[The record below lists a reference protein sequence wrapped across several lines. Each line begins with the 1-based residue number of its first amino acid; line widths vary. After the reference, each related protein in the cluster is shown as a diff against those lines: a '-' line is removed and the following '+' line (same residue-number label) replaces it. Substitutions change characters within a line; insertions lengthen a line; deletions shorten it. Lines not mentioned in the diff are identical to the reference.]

1 MSLERRAEEKKKR
14 QEKLRLR
21 IRRMVE
27 LVSRYYATF
36 YAKGG
41 YQKLLKSMMRKD
53 AKEPVEVSADA
64 ARLIGLYVV
73 GKVLEGLLNCVNE
86 ALRDILVYREFSV
99 MYGEEPNGFLDVART
114 IPIYPSGMVAYLTY
128 NPTNRS
134 PEYAILRHI
143 VEEALSIWSN
153 YGNAE
158 VKSDPFF
165 EFLELERDLRKFQGF
180 ASELA
185 ERKEDLP
192 SYSGT
197 REDLEMEARRLEP
210 YAPQWFRKALKLRD
224 RMRVIERKPV
234 AAAARSTD
242 VIMRAVLLAWKLY
255 ELLTY
260 YLVASVLLE
269 NGYKKE
275 SSQEE
280 VRLRKGEKLVKLI
293 YGAPLEGSA
302 IRGTV
307 PPGIVVP
314 ESLRG
319 RPDISLE
326 SDKVKVVMDAK
337 FSSSPSYATLSRFK
351 VMAYMYEYDADY
363 GILVIPGI
371 DRRELYDDEEEAT
384 YRLYEKAKEDGY
396 VGIVIE
402 GSGRERRLYVLV
414 LDPLEERYM
423 EQLRSIL
430 MNRVNKLLGEM
441 GLV

>member
-1 MSLERRAEEKKKR
+1 M
-14 QEKLRLR
+14 
-21 IRRMVE
+21 
-27 LVSRYYATF
+27 
-36 YAKGG
+36 
-41 YQKLLKSMMRKD
+41 
-53 AKEPVEVSADA
+53 
-64 ARLIGLYVV
+64 
-73 GKVLEGLLNCVNE
+73 
-86 ALRDILVYREFSV
+86 
-99 MYGEEPNGFLDVART
+99 
-114 IPIYPSGMVAYLTY
+114 
-128 NPTNRS
+128 
-134 PEYAILRHI
+134 LRHI

-197 REDLEMEARRLEP
+197 REDLEREARRLEP

-224 RMRVIERKPV
+224 LMRALEEQPV
-234 AAAARSTD
+234 AAPAGSKD
-242 VIMRAVLLAWKLY
+242 VIMRAILLGWKLY

-275 SSQEE
+275 SSQGE

-307 PPGIVVP
+307 PPGIVFP

-326 SDKVKVVMDAK
+326 GDEVKVVMDAK
-337 FSSSPSYATLSRFK
+337 FSSGPSYATLGRFK

-363 GILVIPGI
+363 GVLVIPGI
-371 DRRELYDDEEEAT
+371 DRRELYDEEEEAT
-384 YRLYEKAKEDGY
+384 YRLYEKARAYGY
-396 VGIVIE
+396 FGIVIE

>member
-1 MSLERRAEEKKKR
+1 
-14 QEKLRLR
+14 
-21 IRRMVE
+21 MVE

-41 YQKLLKSMMRKD
+41 YQKLLKSMMKG

-64 ARLIGLYVV
+64 ARLIGLYLV
-73 GKVLEGLLNCVNE
+73 GIVLKGLLNCVNE

-134 PEYAILRHI
+134 PEYEILRHI

-158 VKSDPFF
+158 VKSDPM
-165 EFLELERDLRKFQGF
+165 LELLGLEGDLRNFQGY
-180 ASELA
+180 ARKLA
-185 ERKEDLP
+185 ESKEELP
-192 SYSGT
+192 RYPGT
-197 REDLEMEARRLEP
+197 SEDLEREARRLEP
-210 YAPQWFRKALKLRD
+210 YAPQWFREALELRD
-224 RMRVIERKPV
+224 LMRALEEQPV
-234 AAAARSTD
+234 AAAARSED
-242 VIMRAVLLAWKLY
+242 VKMRAVLLGWKLY
-255 ELLTY
+255 ELLTFC
-260 YLVASVLLE
+260 LVASALLE
-269 NGYKKE
+269 DGYEEE
-275 SSQEE
+275 SSQGE
-280 VRLRKGEKLVKLI
+280 VGLKKGERSITLI
-293 YGAPLEGSA
+293 HGAPLKGSA

-307 PPGIVVP
+307 PPDIVTP

-319 RPDISLE
+319 RPDLSLE
-326 SDKVKVVMDAK
+326 GNEVRAVMDAK
-337 FSSSPSYATLSRFK
+337 FSIKSSYATLGRFK

-363 GILVIPGI
+363 GVLVIPGI

-384 YRLYEKAKEDGY
+384 YKLYEQAKEDGY

-414 LDPLEERYM
+414 LDPLEDH
-423 EQLRSIL
+423 LIL

-441 GLV
+441 GLM